1 MNSRLWTYG
10 CSFTQGMWQFD
21 VNGDKT
27 SEKNYPGHGHNKNY
41 IWGSEKNWVD
51 ILGEKLEAK
60 IENRALEGSGII
72 EVFNAMMKDTYDWR
86 TDDYIIIQLPLLVR
100 QFDILELKRYQND
113 DRKAQEMMKRWSE
126 GIFHLMDKT
135 NLQWFWWLTESPEHM
150 MISDVCSDNR
160 LIFPSNIANYKDWMF
175 SDHTLFYDSYAGEHC
190 VDYHQNRDA
199 HIRMAEFFY
208 KQIRNR

>member
-1 MNSRLWTYG
+1 
-10 CSFTQGMWQFD
+10 
-21 VNGDKT
+21 
-27 SEKNYPGHGHNKNY
+27 
-41 IWGSEKNWVD
+41 
-51 ILGEKLEAK
+51 
-60 IENRALEGSGII
+60 
-72 EVFNAMMKDTYDWR
+72 
-86 TDDYIIIQLPLLVR
+86 
-100 QFDILELKRYQND
+100 
-113 DRKAQEMMKRWSE
+113 MMKRWSE